1 MSRLRRKTKQL
12 ICAGLAGAAAMGL
25 IFAGYAAHQGKQNQ
39 SARLALKQKYET
51 EIERLRKEANRA
63 TVRGWVPVSE
73 IRAGHPIKA
82 DDMKEVELPADS
94 IPADA
99 LKSRED
105 IAGKIAKIT
114 LRPFTLLTE
123 TLLYKEAP
131 TTDDLRWR
139 EMSFVLLP
147 AALKEGDV
155 VDIRI
160 QFPTGQDYILLSKK
174 KIEALA
180 TGTVTVTL
188 GEAEI
193 LSLSSAIVDAYLHKA
208 SIYALTYVEPYLQG
222 KSTPTYPAN
231 GAVMQLIKKDPNIV
245 REAENALNAAA
256 RERLESDLYSMSPR
270 QAAEFASSRVDA
282 QEALQNETPA
292 EADSF
297 QMK

>member
-25 IFAGYAAHQGKQNQ
+25 IFAGYAVHQGKQNQ

-131 TTDDLRWR
+131 TTDDC
-139 EMSFVLLP
+139 
-147 AALKEGDV
+147 AG
-155 VDIRI
+155 
-160 QFPTGQDYILLSKK
+160 
-174 KIEALA
+174 
-180 TGTVTVTL
+180 
-188 GEAEI
+188 
-193 LSLSSAIVDAYLHKA
+193 
-208 SIYALTYVEPYLQG
+208 G
-222 KSTPTYPAN
+222 K
-231 GAVMQLIKKDPNIV
+231 
-245 REAENALNAAA
+245 
-256 RERLESDLYSMSPR
+256 
-270 QAAEFASSRVDA
+270 
-282 QEALQNETPA
+282 
-292 EADSF
+292 
-297 QMK
+297 

>member
-1 MSRLRRKTKQL
+1 MSRLRQKTKHL
-12 ICAGLAGAAAMGL
+12 IWAGLAGAAAMGL
-25 IFAGYAAHQGKQNQ
+25 IFTGYAVYQGKQNQ
-39 SARLALKQKYET
+39 SAKLALQQKYEA
-51 EIERLRKEANRA
+51 EIETLQKAANRA
-63 TVRGWVPVSE
+63 TIRGWVPASE
-73 IRAGHPIKA
+73 IPAGHPIKA
-82 DDMKEVELPADS
+82 DDMKEVELPANS
-94 IPADA
+94 VPADA
-99 LKSRED
+99 IKSRED

-123 TLLYKEAP
+123 TLLYEEAP
-131 TTDDLRWR
+131 TTDDMRWR

-147 AALKEGDV
+147 AALKNKDV

-180 TGTVTVTL
+180 SGTMTVTL

-208 SIYALTYVEPYLQG
+208 SIYALTYVEPYLQD

-256 RERLESDLYSMSPR
+256 RERLESDLVSMSPR
-270 QAAEFASSRVDA
+270 QAAEFASSNLEA
-282 QEALQNETPA
+282 QETLKNETPA
-292 EADSF
+292 EEDSF
-297 QMK
+297 QLK